1 MTMGRVIIMWPAF
14 GPSRTVDAA
23 PMLSEPYMQRAFLT
37 ALFLGPLCGLMG
49 VFVTARRMAFFSEAV
64 AHSALAGVA
73 LGLAFAW
80 EPAWPMVGVSLAV
93 ALLILW
99 LKERTDLLTDTIM
112 ALLMSGFMAAGV
124 VGFSLLKGFRS
135 ELHRY
140 LFGDILSVG
149 PSEVWLAFGIFMVVG
164 GVVFSRLSQM
174 TLLTVHEDLAHVSGL
189 SVRWLNLGFVVI
201 LTLVVAASIRLLG
214 IVLVTSLLV
223 IPPATARNLA
233 RNLRQELVLSV
244 AVGLFGGL
252 GGIALSY
259 LVNSPCGP
267 TIVLTCAGLFLIS
280 LAVHRIREGRFRSV
294 PA

>member
-1 MTMGRVIIMWPAF
+1 MF
-14 GPSRTVDAA
+14 
-23 PMLSEPYMQRAFLT
+23 SEPYMQRAFLT
-37 ALFLGPLCGLMG
+37 ALLLGPLCGLLG

-73 LGLAFAW
+73 LGLAFGW

-93 ALLILW
+93 AILILW
-99 LKERTDLLTDTIM
+99 LKEKTDLLTDTIM
-112 ALLMSGFMAAGV
+112 ALLMSAFMAAGV
-124 VGFSLLKGFRS
+124 VGFSLLKGFRG

-149 PSEVWLAFGIFMVVG
+149 PSEVWIALAIFVVVG

-189 SVRWLNLGFVVI
+189 SVRWLNFGFVI
-201 LTLVVAASIRLLG
+201 TLTLVVATSIRLLG
-214 IVLVTSLLV
+214 IILVTSLLV

-233 RNLRQELVLSV
+233 CNLRQEIVLSLLT
-244 AVGLFGGL
+244 GLLGGL
-252 GGIALSY
+252 GGVALSY
-259 LVNSPCGP
+259 QFDSPCGP
-267 TIVLTCAGLFLIS
+267 TIVLTSVALFLAS
-280 LAVHRIREGRFRSV
+280 LSVNRFRRARPQSS

>member
-1 MTMGRVIIMWPAF
+1 
-14 GPSRTVDAA
+14 
-23 PMLSEPYMQRAFLT
+23 MLSEPYMQRALLT

-80 EPAWPMVGVSLAV
+80 EPAWPMVAVSLAV

-149 PSEVWLAFGIFMVVG
+149 PSEVWLAFGIFLVVG

-189 SVRWLNLGFVVI
+189 SVRWLNLGFVII

-244 AVGLFGGL
+244 GVGLVGGL

-267 TIVLTCAGLFLIS
+267 TIVLTCVGLFLIS
-280 LAVHRIREGRFRSV
+280 LAAHRIREGRSRSV